1 MAPTL
6 PPTIARRVAQRGSRT
21 LNFRT
26 AHGDARIACNG
37 LVCAA
42 MLLLLSGCAT
52 NSVTTLLKASNQT
65 DLITPSAA
73 VIQSELRG
81 RAFKAGA
88 VVFDLRKVGDKQGP
102 DIPDSAYLKLL
113 GFQLRKAF
121 DGAGLQNGA
130 LPAYPVNVAI
140 ERLELKPATPL
151 IPQMSVF
158 RVRMEIARPDA
169 EILMRGQ
176 FQSYLSGPTFMVIGG
191 GVVVPIA
198 LPAKDWEYVALAKMF
213 PAVAIVITTT
223 TQGLQQGKTL
233 DQIKVYPQDIEAG
246 NIISPDLFLKNSPFG
261 ITQISGSVITS
272 VISASKVGPQAD
284 GESDHTAIERMTK
297 SPAVG
302 SGMDCVRMAE
312 IAERAA
318 VARDR
323 GTGLEEVLATAVS
336 DHPKLPPERVRLFAG
351 RVFAA
356 PVPAHLAAAEAYSAC
371 LGHRAD
377 LGEPSL
383 TKERVDFMAACAQK
397 VASGGAVLCGYAEIA
412 SRTKPPRPTGPI
424 PSELQVQET
433 LDQLE
438 RSLVVL
444 RTSSSEQLGVVAPG
458 GDFAVTLMS
467 NLTVGQ
473 EVSLSPRGPLT
484 EWFPSRVVG
493 ADAGTRIAVIAP
505 LPPNLQPTAVVD
517 PGSLAQGQPLVAL
530 KWMSKQITARLV
542 ALVEPEEVVAHGTGP
557 SGCWPTFT
565 EMVAEGKD
573 PEVAG
578 PVFDLRGRLV
588 AFGSMYYSLTGRSL
602 PLYANFGYPANTV
615 LLIAERL
622 RRYGYWRHGR
632 IGIVVQE
639 VTPEIASASEMY
651 APARALVGSVEPDSP
666 AEKAGLRPSDAIV
679 AMNGQRLAS
688 SCELTGRILT
698 SLPGD
703 VVSLTVRRRDSPV
716 LTINV
721 TLAESLRPRG
731 Q

>member
-1 MAPTL
+1 M
-6 PPTIARRVAQRGSRT
+6 IAARVAEQSMIEAS
-21 LNFRT
+21 N
-26 AHGDARIACNG
+26 ACASG
-37 LVCAA
+37 RDGALAYPALFCAA
-42 MLLLLSGCAT
+42 LLVLLSGCAS
-52 NSVTTLLKASNQT
+52 NSVTTLMKASNQT
-65 DLITPSAA
+65 DAITPSAA
-73 VIQSELRG
+73 VIQSELKG
-81 RAFKAGA
+81 RAFKVGT
-88 VVFDLRKVGDKQGP
+88 VVFDLRKASDKQGP

-130 LPAYPVNVAI
+130 MPAYPVNVAI

-158 RVRMEIARPDA
+158 RVRMEIARPGT

-176 FQSYLSGPTFMVIGG
+176 FQSYFSGPTFMVIGG
-191 GVVVPIA
+191 GIVAPIA

-261 ITQISGSVITS
+261 ITQISRSVIDS
-272 VISASKVGPQAD
+272 VIRACRAGPQAD
-284 GESDHTAIERMTK
+284 AIRRMTK
-297 SPAVG
+297 SPAVS
-302 SGMDCVRMAE
+302 SGVDCVRMAE
-312 IAERAA
+312 IAEWAA
-318 VARDR
+318 AARDR
-323 GTGLEEVLATAVS
+323 GTGREEVLATAES
-336 DHPKLPPERVRLFAG
+336 DHPELPPERMRLYAG
-351 RVFAA
+351 RVFEA

-371 LGHRAD
+371 LGYRAGLGD
-377 LGEPSL
+377 LSL
-383 TKERVDFMAACAQK
+383 TKERIDFLAACAQK
-397 VASGGAVLCGYAEIA
+397 AASGGAVLCGYAEIA
-412 SRTKPPRPTGPI
+412 SRAEPPRPTESI

-433 LDQLE
+433 LGRVE
-438 RSLVVL
+438 RSLVVV
-444 RTSSSEQLGVVAPG
+444 RTSSSEQLGVVATS
-458 GDFAVTLMS
+458 GDFAITLMS
-467 NLTVGQ
+467 NLAVGQ
-473 EVSLSPRGPLT
+473 EVSLSPRGPLP
-484 EWFPSRVVG
+484 EWLPSRVVG

-530 KWMSKQITARLV
+530 KWMSDQIAARLV
-542 ALVEPEEVVAHGTGP
+542 ALAEPEGKAAQGTGP
-557 SGCWPTFT
+557 SNCWPTFT
-565 EMVAEGKD
+565 VMVAEGKE

-578 PVFDLRGRLV
+578 PVFDLQGHLV
-588 AFGSMYYSLTGRSL
+588 AFGSVYYSATGRTL
-602 PLYANFGYPANTV
+602 PLYANFGYPADTV
-615 LLIAERL
+615 VLIAERL

-632 IGIVVQE
+632 IGIVMGE
-639 VTPEIASASEMY
+639 VTPEIASASGMSE
-651 APARALVGSVEPDSP
+651 PAGALVSSVEPGSP

-688 SCELTGRILT
+688 SCELTGRMLI
-698 SLPGD
+698 SSPGD

-721 TLAESLRPRG
+721 TLAESLRPQG

>member
-1 MAPTL
+1 MEASKSCPSGCYGAL
-6 PPTIARRVAQRGSRT
+6 AYPV
-21 LNFRT
+21 LF
-26 AHGDARIACNG
+26 
-37 LVCAA
+37 CAA
-42 MLLLLSGCAT
+42 LLVLLSGCAS
-52 NSVTTLLKASNQT
+52 NSVTTLMKASTQT
-65 DLITPSAA
+65 DATIPSAA

-81 RAFKAGA
+81 RAFKVGT
-88 VVFDLRKVGDKQGP
+88 VVFDLRKAGDKQGP

-130 LPAYPVNVAI
+130 MPAYPVNVAI
-140 ERLELKPATPL
+140 ERLVLKPATPL

-191 GVVVPIA
+191 GVVAPIA

-261 ITQISGSVITS
+261 ITQISGSVIDS
-272 VISASKVGPQAD
+272 VIRASRAGPQA
-284 GESDHTAIERMTK
+284 EKDHTAIQRMK

-312 IAERAA
+312 IAEWAA
-318 VARDR
+318 GARDR
-323 GTGLEEVLATAVS
+323 GTGRDEVLATAVT
-336 DHPKLPPERVRLFAG
+336 DHPAPPSERVRLFAG
-351 RVFAA
+351 RVFEA

-371 LGHRAD
+371 LGNRAD

-383 TKERVDFMAACAQK
+383 SRERVDFIAVCAQK

-412 SRTKPPRPTGPI
+412 SRTKPPRPIEPI
-424 PSELQVQET
+424 PSELEVQET
-433 LDQLE
+433 SGQLE
-438 RSLVVL
+438 RALVVV
-444 RTSSSEQLGVVAPG
+444 RSSSSEQLGVVAPG
-458 GDFAVTLMS
+458 GEFAITLMS

-473 EVSLSPRGPLT
+473 EVSLSPRGSLT
-484 EWFPSRVVG
+484 EWLPSRVVG
-493 ADAGTRIAVIAP
+493 VDAGTRIAVIAP

-517 PGSLAQGQPLVAL
+517 PSSLAQWQPLIAL
-530 KWMSKQITARLV
+530 KWASKQIAARLV
-542 ALVEPEEVVAHGTGP
+542 ALVEPEELVAHGAGA
-557 SGCWPTFT
+557 SACWPTFA
-565 EMVAEGKD
+565 EMVADGRE
-573 PEVAG
+573 PEIAG
-578 PVFDLRGRLV
+578 PVFDLRGHLV
-588 AFGSMYYSLTGRSL
+588 AFGSIYYSVTGRIL

-615 LLIAERL
+615 VLIAERL

-639 VTPEIASASEMY
+639 VTPEIAFASEMSE
-651 APARALVGSVEPDSP
+651 ATGAFVAGVERDGPAD
-666 AEKAGLRPSDAIV
+666 KAGLRPSDVIL

-698 SLPGD
+698 SSPGD
-703 VVSLTVRRRDSPV
+703 VVSLTVQRRNGPV
-716 LTINV
+716 LTIDIR
-721 TLAESLRPRG
+721 TAENLRPPDH
-731 Q
+731 